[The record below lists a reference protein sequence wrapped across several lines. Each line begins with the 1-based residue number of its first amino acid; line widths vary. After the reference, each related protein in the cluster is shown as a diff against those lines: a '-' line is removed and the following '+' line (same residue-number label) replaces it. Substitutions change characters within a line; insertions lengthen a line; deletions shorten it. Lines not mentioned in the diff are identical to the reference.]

1 MLRPLVSTEW
11 LSQNIED
18 PQLRILEC
26 SVNLRSGPE
35 GYTPASMRQIWADD
49 HIPNSAYADLTFDL
63 SDPRSDLRFTM
74 PTAERFT
81 SAMEDLGVGTG
92 TRVVLYDRRFTMWAT
107 RVWWMLKTFGFD
119 NCAVLDG
126 GWTSWVADGFA
137 TTSDPAPTRAST
149 TFHAE
154 PRPELIA
161 DLERTKAAL
170 NDGTCI
176 INALSGSNHDGT
188 DASYGRR
195 GHLPGAGN
203 VYAVDLLDPESHR
216 YLPIDQLAE
225 LLGDATRTSGPIITY
240 CGGGIAATSDAF
252 VLSALLGKND
262 VSVYDGSLSEW
273 LLDPNRPLE
282 V

>member
-1 MLRPLVSTEW
+1 MRPLVSTEW
-11 LSQNIED
+11 LAQNIED

-35 GYTPASMRQIWADD
+35 GYIPVSMRQIWADD

-74 PTAERFT
+74 PTAERFA
-81 SAMEDLGVGTG
+81 SAMEDLGVGPG

-137 TTSDPAPTRAST
+137 TTSDPTPTRAST

-161 DLERTKAAL
+161 DLERMKAAL

-176 INALSGSNHDGT
+176 INALSESNHDGT

-216 YLPIDQLAE
+216 YLPIDQLAA
-225 LLGDATRTSGPIITY
+225 LLDDATRTSGPIITY

-252 VLSALLGKND
+252 VLSALLGKKD

>member
-1 MLRPLVSTEW
+1 
-11 LSQNIED
+11 
-18 PQLRILEC
+18 
-26 SVNLRSGPE
+26 
-35 GYTPASMRQIWADD
+35 MRQIWADD

-63 SDPRSDLRFTM
+63 SDPHSDLRFTM
-74 PTAERFT
+74 PKAERFA

-137 TTSDPAPTRAST
+137 TTSDPTPTRAST

-161 DLERTKAAL
+161 DLERMKAAL

-176 INALSGSNHDGT
+176 INALSESNHDGT

-225 LLGDATRTSGPIITY
+225 LLDDATRTPGPIITY

>member
-1 MLRPLVSTEW
+1 
-11 LSQNIED
+11 
-18 PQLRILEC
+18 
-26 SVNLRSGPE
+26 
-35 GYTPASMRQIWADD
+35 MRQNWADD

-63 SDPRSDLRFTM
+63 SDPSSDLRFTM
-74 PTAERFT
+74 PTAERFA
-81 SAMEDLGVGTG
+81 SAMEDLGVGPG

-137 TTSDPAPTRAST
+137 TTSDPTPTRAST

-161 DLERTKAAL
+161 DLERMKAAL

-176 INALSGSNHDGT
+176 INALSESNHDGT

-225 LLGDATRTSGPIITY
+225 LLDDATRTSGPIITY

-252 VLSALLGKND
+252 VLSALLGKKD

>member
-1 MLRPLVSTEW
+1 
-11 LSQNIED
+11 
-18 PQLRILEC
+18 
-26 SVNLRSGPE
+26 
-35 GYTPASMRQIWADD
+35 MRQIWEDE

-63 SDPRSDLRFTM
+63 SDPGSDLRFTM
-74 PTAERFT
+74 PTVERFA

-137 TTSDPAPTRAST
+137 TTSDPTPTRAST
-149 TFHAE
+149 TFQAE

-161 DLERTKAAL
+161 DLERMKAAL
-170 NDGTCI
+170 NDGPCI

-225 LLGDATRTSGPIITY
+225 LLDDVTRTSGPIVTY

-252 VLSALLGKND
+252 VLTALLGRTD

>member
-1 MLRPLVSTEW
+1 
-11 LSQNIED
+11 
-18 PQLRILEC
+18 
-26 SVNLRSGPE
+26 
-35 GYTPASMRQIWADD
+35 MRKIWADD